1 LLTLAPFFLSFYL
14 FKSTRPFFEKWI
26 GYLISMTLQMVIVF
40 AFLAFILTID
50 VKHISDSLPNII
62 MYNDDSKPETTSFRF
77 PWDYCTLCKFTV
89 VDRNPDGTASNT
101 PFSGNSAELITK
113 GMMVC
118 IHNPPEAIK
127 LGEGFDPVPKKDASG
142 NRVGRNGGPVTPSN
156 PQAYEMPSS
165 TAMNNLFSFAS
176 KGLLSLF
183 VLAFLVDALLSYTAS
198 LAQMLSSAGAMY
210 TPQLGGGYARYPVA
224 DVPGS
229 TLIENAG
236 EQFREG
242 YQMGSN
248 TIEATSQGLKDSF
261 EGMVMGTRT
270 NPDGSISQVEGG
282 GITGSF
288 AAWLSNP
295 NRDYSGH

>member
-1 LLTLAPFFLSFYL
+1 
-14 FKSTRPFFEKWI
+14 
-26 GYLISMTLQMVIVF
+26 
-40 AFLAFILTID
+40 
-50 VKHISDSLPNII
+50 VK
-62 MYNDDSKPETTSFRF
+62 
-77 PWDYCTLCKFTV
+77 
-89 VDRNPDGTASNT
+89 
-101 PFSGNSAELITK
+101 
-113 GMMVC
+113 
-118 IHNPPEAIK
+118 K
-127 LGEGFDPVPKKDASG
+127 LGPDNKTPLLKDPTKPADEKNYV
-142 NRVGRNGGPVTPSN
+142 
-156 PQAYEMPSS
+156 YEMPSNK
-165 TAMNNLFSFAS
+165 AMDNLFSFAA

-183 VLAFLVDALLSYTAS
+183 VLAFLVDALLTYTAS

-270 NPDGSISQVEGG
+270 RTDAQGNVTVTPVDGG
-282 GITGSF
+282 GIMGSF

-295 NRDYSGH
+295 NRDYSEN